1 MDKNNNQKEY
11 KLKQWFFSGLILG
24 LMHLLDGVLVFFG
37 LRDSKRYWG
46 IVYDSVSR
54 QPLDPVIVKL
64 MYVDGHEVES
74 RVTDMEGHYGFLARP
89 GKFKIFARKTNYE
102 FPSKIV
108 TGGKDGIFENLYHGE
123 FFTLSKDSEVV
134 APNIPM
140 DPVNPDWNQEAK
152 KKVVNTYPYLKYF
165 VNKMGVI
172 LFWFGLIFIILELF
186 KTYPQVPNYLYI
198 ISGLFMILA
207 ILAILLPEPRLW
219 GKLKIKNLEIP
230 LEDIFLELRNEKFP
244 EIVLD
249 KTQVRDDGKFL
260 LRAKPGRCFLLASER
275 ANGRLVRLL
284 ARKLIS
290 VGHSGVINS
299 SFVLGSFD

>member
-11 KLKQWFFSGLILG
+11 KLRQWFFSGLILA

-46 IVYDSVSR
+46 IVYDSISK

-102 FPSKIV
+102 FPSQIV
-108 TGGKDGIFENLYHGE
+108 TGDKDGIFENLYHGE
-123 FFTLSKDSEVV
+123 FFALSGDNEVV

-140 DPVNPDWNQEAK
+140 DPVNSDWNQEAK

-165 VNKMGVI
+165 VNKMGII
-172 LFWFGLIFIILELF
+172 LFWSGLIFVLLNLFII
-186 KTYPQVPNYLYI
+186 YPKVPNYI
-198 ISGLFMILA
+198 FAVSGAYVILA
-207 ILAILLPEPRLW
+207 IMAAILPEPRLW
-219 GKLKIKNLEIP
+219 GKLKIKNLDIP
-230 LEDIFLELRNEKFP
+230 AEKIFLELRNEKFF
-244 EIVLD
+244 EIALD
-249 KTQVRDDGKFL
+249 KTQVREDGKFL
-260 LRAKPGRCFLLASER
+260 LRAKPGRCFLLASELV
-275 ANGRLVRLL
+275 NGKPIRLL
-284 ARKLIS
+284 ARKLIR
-290 VGHSGVINS
+290 VGHSGVINRN
-299 SFVLGSFD
+299 FTLH